1 MKLLPEV
8 PTQEMIEEGAQ
19 RLVRVETGDEVWPD
33 AWSPADVAAA
43 RNEAERCYLSMYA
56 AAPDVK
62 DEHCGWCHFV
72 EYEEYITA
80 LEFCDSD
87 AIGAFKVYRHP
98 SRRIAALEAEVVK
111 LREAL
116 EEIRTFPRK
125 RFPQDVA
132 NEALK

>member
-1 MKLLPEV
+1 MLFDHFSK
-8 PTQEMIEEGAQ
+8 A
-19 RLVRVETGDEVWPD
+19 
-33 AWSPADVAAA
+33 
-43 RNEAERCYLSMYA
+43 MYA

-111 LREAL
+111 LREVATKAA
-116 EEIRTFPRK
+116 EK
-125 RFPQDVA
+125 RFCEAIIATQEISKTNGHLTCDVA
-132 NEALK
+132 LLLAYYNDHKPKN